1 MDGQRT
7 QDPGRT
13 KAQGPGPKD
22 QRSGQLPSLRALD
35 GVVPARARAAAGR
48 RRFGEG
54 AVNGRFT
61 AKHRPVSTYLGNPRW
76 FISLAILGLVAL
88 GLSGV
93 TEQPPT
99 IGRALPAEDEIP
111 ADEKL
116 LVMCKVGGRSAQV
129 VAYLVQ
135 NGYDAV
141 NIEGGMLDW
150 EAAGQPMVADAGDPV
165 VF

>member
-1 MDGQRT
+1 MNGI
-7 QDPGRT
+7 PSI
-13 KAQGPGPKD
+13 PVD
-22 QRSGQLPSLRALD
+22 QVPSPLPE
-35 GVVPARARAAAGR
+35 GVRLIDVR
-48 RRFGEG
+48 E
-54 AVNGRFT
+54 
-61 AKHRPVSTYLGNPRW
+61 PVEW
-76 FISLAILGLVAL
+76 AH
-88 GLSGV
+88 
-93 TEQPPT
+93 
-99 IGRALPAEDEIP
+99 GRAPEAQHVPMSEFVDRIDEIP

-150 EAAGQPMVADAGDPV
+150 EAAGRPMVADAGDPV